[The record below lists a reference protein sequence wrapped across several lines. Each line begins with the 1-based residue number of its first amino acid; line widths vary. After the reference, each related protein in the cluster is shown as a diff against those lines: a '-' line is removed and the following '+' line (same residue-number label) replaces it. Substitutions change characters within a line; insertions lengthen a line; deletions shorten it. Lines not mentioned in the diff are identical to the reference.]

1 MCVNKKKL
9 PKRQSM
15 GVCQFCF
22 NSFDL
27 SCEVGENE
35 DLYENAI
42 QICAFQPCPC
52 QSSFQGH
59 KGNLF
64 KENYC
69 IISTPINDQM
79 FHITMHV

>member
-1 MCVNKKKL
+1 
-9 PKRQSM
+9 M
-15 GVCQFCF
+15 GVYQLCF
-22 NSFDL
+22 NGFDL

-42 QICAFQPCPC
+42 QIYAFQLCPC

-59 KGNLF
+59 KENLF

-69 IISTPINDQM
+69 IISTSINDQVL
-79 FHITMHV
+79 HIIVHV